1 MAQAPQAGLREWH
14 TRRPWKTTRCESI
27 VQSLLGKIAATS
39 ASTFSASSAV
49 VQPKRRARRPKCV
62 STVIPGTPKALPS
75 TTLAVLRPTPGS
87 VTRSSRRPGTL
98 PSKRSRSAADSPS
111 SDFVLARKKPVGRIS
126 SSSSSGGIAAM
137 SSGVGQTAN
146 RRGVVWLTRRSVV
159 WADSTV
165 ATSSSKGL
173 VKSSSGWAY
182 GYSSAS
188 SRLILRA
195 RRTMAVRDSG
205 LRAGAVLAGA
215 DVLAADVLA
224 ADVLAG
230 AVFFATAFFA
240 TAFLAAGALAVAVV
254 FAGGV
259 SFTAA
264 FFPAEVLP
272 TGVVSLAVGRDAPE
286 PWVPAFRLDVTLE
299 RDLLLL
305 SVFDALMDGCSP
317 TAESPTALT
326 HSAPQSRALTGVLDT
341 RPD

>member
-1 MAQAPQAGLREWH
+1 M
-14 TRRPWKTTRCESI
+14 
-27 VQSLLGKIAATS
+27 
-39 ASTFSASSAV
+39 
-49 VQPKRRARRPKCV
+49 
-62 STVIPGTPKALPS
+62 
-75 TTLAVLRPTPGS
+75 
-87 VTRSSRRPGTL
+87 
-98 PSKRSRSAADSPS
+98 
-111 SDFVLARKKPVGRIS
+111 
-126 SSSSSGGIAAM
+126 
-137 SSGVGQTAN
+137 
-146 RRGVVWLTRRSVV
+146 
-159 WADSTV
+159 
-165 ATSSSKGL
+165 
-173 VKSSSGWAY
+173 
-182 GYSSAS
+182 
-188 SRLILRA
+188 
-195 RRTMAVRDSG
+195 
-205 LRAGAVLAGA
+205 
-215 DVLAADVLA
+215 
-224 ADVLAG
+224 AG